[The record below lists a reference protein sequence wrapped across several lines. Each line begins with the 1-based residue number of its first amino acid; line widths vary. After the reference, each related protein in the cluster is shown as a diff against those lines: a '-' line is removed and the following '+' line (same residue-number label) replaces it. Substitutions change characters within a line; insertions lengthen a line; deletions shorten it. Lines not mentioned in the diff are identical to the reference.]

1 LYTSLSSL
9 DSQNLVT
16 PTERFYIRTRA
27 STLLPDAANWQVA
40 IDGLVE
46 QPMNLAMRALS
57 TAAKPIGTHVMEC
70 AGNVRLTRFAMISA
84 ANWTGFPVAYILEN
98 AKLRSQATRA
108 LITGF
113 DRYQTESATSV
124 PGASWVFPLEA
135 LKSTGAFLATDM
147 NGQPLTQ
154 DHGAPVRLVVPG
166 WYGCAC
172 IKWVTGITLVDD
184 TAEATSQMLEY
195 TARTMQNG
203 ASKLAKDYQPA
214 VIDQA
219 AMPIRV
225 EKWLIR
231 GKIKYRVVGILW
243 GGSQPVKD
251 LRIRFNPE
259 EEYVR
264 IDNFHQLKNDPWSL
278 WNHIWSPKEQGA
290 YTIRLAVKDPPV
302 QARRL
307 DSGYYART
315 VEITEV

>member
-1 LYTSLSSL
+1 
-9 DSQNLVT
+9 
-16 PTERFYIRTRA
+16 
-27 STLLPDAANWQVA
+27 
-40 IDGLVE
+40 
-46 QPMNLAMRALS
+46 
-57 TAAKPIGTHVMEC
+57 
-70 AGNVRLTRFAMISA
+70 
-84 ANWTGFPVAYILEN
+84 
-98 AKLRSQATRA
+98 
-108 LITGF
+108 
-113 DRYQTESATSV
+113 
-124 PGASWVFPLEA
+124 
-135 LKSTGAFLATDM
+135 
-147 NGQPLTQ
+147 
-154 DHGAPVRLVVPG
+154 
-166 WYGCAC
+166 
-172 IKWVTGITLVDD
+172 
-184 TAEATSQMLEY
+184 
-195 TARTMQNG
+195 MQNG